1 MLDIAINT
9 SRLERFARDL
19 ERMAPYPMDEI
30 RKGNKEATDAT
41 RDAIK
46 EFTPKREGKTVEGVV
61 SAFRNVGST
70 EVEGYIKALPIPGR
84 PENLFEMLDRGTKPH
99 EIRPKQARNAK
110 GKRTALKFQVG
121 AATLFRPSVHH
132 PGTKPYHQVAR
143 GIEAAAPARD
153 RAYRNTIRRIIYR
166 LRR

>member
-1 MLDIAINT
+1 MLDINIDT
-9 SRLERFARDL
+9 SGLERFARHL
-19 ERMAPYPMDEI
+19 QRSAPYPMEEI
-30 RKGNKEATDAT
+30 RRGNREATDAT

-46 EFTPKREGKTVEGVV
+46 ELTPKKEGLTAEGVV

-84 PENLFEMLDRGTKPH
+84 PENLFEMLDQGTKPH
-99 EIRPKQARNAK
+99 EIRPKQAKNAK
-110 GKRTALKFQVG
+110 GKPARLMFQIG
-121 AATLFRPSVHH
+121 GATLFRPGVHH

-143 GIEAAAPARD
+143 GIAAAAPARD
-153 RAYRNTIRRIIYR
+153 LAYRNTIRRIVYR